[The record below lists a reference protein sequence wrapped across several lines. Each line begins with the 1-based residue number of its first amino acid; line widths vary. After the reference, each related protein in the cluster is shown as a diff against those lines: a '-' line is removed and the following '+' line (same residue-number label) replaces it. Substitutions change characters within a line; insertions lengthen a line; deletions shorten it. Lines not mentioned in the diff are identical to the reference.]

1 MRKILLMSSA
11 LVVSGLLSEV
21 AEAACIQ
28 TPTCASLGYTSSS
41 SCTGGTKCPF
51 GNAWNCT
58 VVDLT
63 NKITEITNKI
73 TTIEEKITEI
83 EENGGGSGTIN
94 YDCKIGNIVYSDK
107 TCGSEPIEG
116 KISIG
121 VIFNEGN
128 RLAIAKTTVE
138 NGWSFGY
145 SDTPL
150 ANMNEATAL
159 GDWSGKYNTGVV
171 WEYCQSEG
179 ITCPAFEYVVN
190 YKTEGTSA
198 GDWYLPAL
206 AELKAI
212 YQNKEV
218 LNETLAKIGGRRLP
232 IEDHWSSSESSEG
245 YAWVFDFYDL
255 DFYDGGV
262 RHSNK
267 NNDYY
272 VRPVLAF

>member
-1 MRKILLMSSA
+1 M
-11 LVVSGLLSEV
+11 
-21 AEAACIQ
+21 
-28 TPTCASLGYTSSS
+28 
-41 SCTGGTKCPF
+41 
-51 GNAWNCT
+51 
-58 VVDLT
+58 
-63 NKITEITNKI
+63 
-73 TTIEEKITEI
+73 
-83 EENGGGSGTIN
+83 
-94 YDCKIGNIVYSDK
+94 
-107 TCGSEPIEG
+107 
-116 KISIG
+116 
-121 VIFNEGN
+121 
-128 RLAIAKTTVE
+128 
-138 NGWSFGY
+138 
-145 SDTPL
+145 
-150 ANMNEATAL
+150 
-159 GDWSGKYNTGVV
+159 
-171 WEYCQSEG
+171 
-179 ITCPAFEYVVN
+179 N
-190 YKTEGTSA
+190 YKREGTSA